1 MSELEKCCGLVIA
14 AGLATG
20 HADTHIELME
30 EVLAQCINAGPNVRA
45 QAELIAELEAEVDRL
60 REQFTCV
67 WDHNAVTENYPCG
80 CCGYPNG
87 LKDARRIPPP
97 PQEQS
102 E

>member
-1 MSELEKCCGLVIA
+1 MSDAPERIYLNLGNEQTTYAEAVA
-14 AGLATG
+14 AGW
-20 HADTHIELME
+20 
-30 EVLAQCINAGPNVRA
+30 EVSWCEGEQDEWDVEYVRA
-45 QAELIAELEAEVDRL
+45 DLYEQLQAEVERL

-87 LKDARRIPPP
+87 LEDARRIPPQ

>member
-1 MSELEKCCGLVIA
+1 MSEAPERIWAGMVTTQHYPLVIQRLWDVERF
-14 AGLATG
+14 GDKTG
-20 HADTHIELME
+20 Y
-30 EVLAQCINAGPNVRA
+30 VRVDLYEQL
-45 QAELIAELEAEVDRL
+45 QAEVERL
-60 REQFTCV
+60 REQLTCV

>member
-1 MSELEKCCGLVIA
+1 MS
-14 AGLATG
+14 
-20 HADTHIELME
+20 DTAPERRW
-30 EVLAQCINAGPNVRA
+30 INGAMAMGVSGKGWPEYVRVDLYDLYEQL
-45 QAELIAELEAEVDRL
+45 QAEVERL

-87 LKDARRIPPP
+87 LEDARRIPPP

-102 E
+102 NE

>member
-1 MSELEKCCGLVIA
+1 MSDTAPERIWAGMVTTQHYPLVIQRLWDVERF
-14 AGLATG
+14 GDKTG
-20 HADTHIELME
+20 Y
-30 EVLAQCINAGPNVRA
+30 VRVDLYEQL
-45 QAELIAELEAEVDRL
+45 QAEVERL
-60 REQFTCV
+60 REQLTCV

-87 LKDARRIPPP
+87 LEDARRIPPP

>member
-1 MSELEKCCGLVIA
+1 MSDA
-14 AGLATG
+14 ADNAL
-20 HADTHIELME
+20 I
-30 EVLAQCINAGPNVRA
+30 EVLNIKIEQL
-45 QAELIAELEAEVDRL
+45 QAEVERL
-60 REQFTCV
+60 REQLTCV

-87 LKDARRIPPP
+87 LEDARRIPPQ

>member
-1 MSELEKCCGLVIA
+1 MSDAPERIYLNLGNEETTYAEAVA
-14 AGLATG
+14 AGW
-20 HADTHIELME
+20 
-30 EVLAQCINAGPNVRA
+30 EVSWCEGEQDEWDVEYVRVDLYEQL
-45 QAELIAELEAEVDRL
+45 QAEVERL
-60 REQFTCV
+60 REQLTCV

-87 LKDARRIPPP
+87 LEDARRIPPQ

>member
-1 MSELEKCCGLVIA
+1 MSDTAPERIWAGMVTTQHYPLVIQRLWDVERF
-14 AGLATG
+14 GDKTG
-20 HADTHIELME
+20 Y
-30 EVLAQCINAGPNVRA
+30 VRVDLYEQL
-45 QAELIAELEAEVDRL
+45 QAEVERL
-60 REQFTCV
+60 REQLTCV

-87 LKDARRIPPP
+87 LEDARRIPPQ